1 MMPNNYDNI
10 AGSYDAISRLVFQKS
25 IVRSQQ
31 ALLPYVKTPCRMLI
45 VGGGTGWILEELSKV
60 HPRGLSITYVE
71 ISENM
76 IGLSQ
81 KRNWQQN
88 RVSCVHSAIEDFQT
102 ELKFDVVMTPF
113 LFDNFSSERA
123 ETVFKLLDNLI
134 LPGGL
139 WLFTDFHVEK
149 NASGIWQAALLNM
162 MYWFF
167 RTICHVEADKL
178 PDLQAQF
185 LHARYAC
192 IFKSLH
198 FGGFIHSLVFR
209 KLS

>member
-1 MMPNNYDNI
+1 MTNNYDKI

-31 ALLPYVKTPCRMLI
+31 ALLPYIKTPCRILI

-60 HPRGLSITYVE
+60 HARGLSITYVE
-71 ISENM
+71 ISKNM
-76 IGLSQ
+76 IGLAQ

-88 RVSCVHSAIEDFQT
+88 RVSFVHSAIEDYQT

-113 LFDNFSSERA
+113 LFDNFRTERT
-123 ETVFKLLDNLI
+123 ETVFKLLDKLV
-134 LPGGL
+134 LPGSL

-149 NASGIWQAALLNM
+149 NASGIWQAALLKM

-167 RTICHVEADKL
+167 RTICHVEADQL
-178 PDLQAQF
+178 PDLNAQF
-185 LHARYAC
+185 VHARYAC